1 MTLYEIFC
9 SYALLKLTANQYFAT
24 LNIPQPTPMVFAS
37 LLFLFIFLPANLVLY
52 YTTSNPVW
60 RNWILILFSLAFY
73 GWGEPIWISLLIL
86 SSMVDWGNA
95 LFIQKHRGTK
105 WAKIGVVF
113 TIVFNLCLLATF
125 KYDVFLVTQV
135 NALLGTSFTAP
146 GYALPIGIS
155 FYTFHTISYVVDVY
169 RGDIKAQRS
178 FPNFLMYVSLYSS
191 LVAGPIIRY
200 AHVEHE
206 INKRNENLRD
216 FSLGISRFCIGLFK
230 KVIIANVAAEIVR
243 KYMGDNSDPLTLA
256 RLANLSSFEAW
267 VGLIMFALQIYFDFS
282 GYSDMA
288 IGLGRMFGFHF
299 RENFNYPYISKS
311 IGEFWRRW
319 HISLGS
325 IFRDYVYIPLGGNKK
340 RVYFNLLVVWFLTGM
355 WHGPSWNFIFWGL
368 YFFIF
373 IALERAFLLKLLE
386 KAPAFIAH
394 IYALVIIIP
403 GWVIFYFTDTEI
415 LGKYVQ
421 KMFSFSPSAHGN
433 TEILNTLT
441 THLFWLIIAV
451 VLCMPVYHRVKEW
464 VDKRTSR
471 ITIYDGLTIG
481 FNMFL
486 LFLCVAQL
494 VGKSYNPFIYFRF

>member
-1 MTLYEIFC
+1 
-9 SYALLKLTANQYFAT
+9 
-24 LNIPQPTPMVFAS
+24 MVFAS
-37 LLFLFIFLPANLVLY
+37 LLFLFIFLPLNLILY
-52 YTTSNPVW
+52 YSSKNKKY
-60 RNWILILFSLAFY
+60 RNYILIAFSLMFY

-86 SSMVDWGNA
+86 SSLFDWGNA

-105 WAKIGVVF
+105 WAKIGVTV
-113 TIVFNLCLLATF
+113 TVVFNLCLLATF
-125 KYDVFLVTQV
+125 KYDVFIVNQV

-169 RGDIKAQRS
+169 RGDIKAQRN

-200 AHVEHE
+200 AHVQTE
-206 INKRNENLRD
+206 IDGRKENLKD
-216 FSLGISRFCIGLFK
+216 FSVGLSRFCIGLFK
-230 KVIIANVAAEIVR
+230 KVIIANIAAELVK
-243 KYMGDNSDPLTLA
+243 KYMGDHHDPLTMSGL
-256 RLANLSSFEAW
+256 LSMSSFEAW
-267 VGLIMFALQIYFDFS
+267 VGLIMFAIQIYFDFS

-340 RVYFNLLVVWFLTGM
+340 RVYLNLFIVWFLTGM

-373 IALERAFLLKLLE
+373 ISLERAFLLKALE
-386 KAPAFIAH
+386 KIPAFFSH
-394 IYALVIIIP
+394 IYALIVIIP
-403 GWVIFYFTDTEI
+403 GWVIFYFTDTDM
-415 LGKYVQ
+415 LVAYV
-421 KMFSFSPSAHGN
+421 KKLFSFSGGPNGN
-433 TEILNTLT
+433 AEVLNVITM
-441 THLFWLIIAV
+441 HLFWLILAII
-451 VLCMPVYHRVKEW
+451 LCMPVYHRVKEW
-464 VDKRTSR
+464 VDKKTSR
-471 ITIYDGLTIG
+471 INIYDGLTIG
-481 FNMFL
+481 FNVL
-486 LFLCVAQL
+486 LLYICVGQL

>member
-1 MTLYEIFC
+1 
-9 SYALLKLTANQYFAT
+9 
-24 LNIPQPTPMVFAS
+24 MVFAS
-37 LLFLFIFLPANLVLY
+37 LLFLFIFLPLNLILY
-52 YTTSNPVW
+52 YSTKNPKF
-60 RNWILILFSLAFY
+60 RNWILIAFSLMFY

-86 SSMVDWGNA
+86 SSLFDWGNA

-105 WAKIGVVF
+105 WAKIGVTV
-113 TIVFNLCLLATF
+113 TVIFNLALLATF
-125 KYDVFLVTQV
+125 KYDVFIVDQV

-169 RGDIKAQRS
+169 RGDIKAQRN

-206 INKRNENLRD
+206 IDKRNENLKD
-216 FSLGISRFCIGLFK
+216 FSAGLSRFCIGLFK
-230 KVIIANVAAEIVR
+230 KVIIANVAAELVR
-243 KYMGDNSDPLTLA
+243 KYMGDNGDPLTFVELTS
-256 RLANLSSFEAW
+256 LSSLEAW
-267 VGLIMFALQIYFDFS
+267 VGLFMFAIQIYFDFS

-311 IGEFWRRW
+311 ISEFWRRW

-340 RVYFNLLVVWFLTGM
+340 RVYFNLFVVWFLTGM
-355 WHGPSWNFIFWGL
+355 WHGASWNFIFWGL

-373 IALERAFLLKLLE
+373 IALEKAFLQ
-386 KAPAFIAH
+386 KALDKIPAFFSH
-394 IYALVIIIP
+394 FYALVIIIP
-403 GWVIFYFTDTEI
+403 GWVIFYFTDTDMLI
-415 LGKYVQ
+415 AYVQ
-421 KMFSFSPSAHGN
+421 KLFSFSPGPQGN
-433 TEILNTLT
+433 MDVMNTIT
-441 THLFWLIIAV
+441 THLFWLIMVI
-451 VLCMPVYHRVKEW
+451 VLCMPVYHKVIAW
-464 VDKRTSR
+464 VERKKSR
-471 ITIYDGLTIG
+471 ITVYDTATIG
-481 FNMFL
+481 FNVIL

>member
-1 MTLYEIFC
+1 
-9 SYALLKLTANQYFAT
+9 
-24 LNIPQPTPMVFAS
+24 MVFAS
-37 LLFLFIFLPANLVLY
+37 LLFIFIFLPLNLILY
-52 YTTSNPVW
+52 YSSKNPKW
-60 RNWILILFSLAFY
+60 RNAVLIVFSLIFY

-86 SSMVDWGNA
+86 SSLFDWGNA

-105 WAKIGVVF
+105 WAKIGVVI
-113 TIVFNLCLLATF
+113 TLVFNLGLLATF
-125 KYDVFLVTQV
+125 KYDVFLVNQV

-200 AHVEHE
+200 AHVATE
-206 INKRNENLRD
+206 IYGRKENLKD
-216 FSLGISRFCIGLFK
+216 FSLGLSRFCIGLFK
-230 KVIIANVAAEIVR
+230 KVIIANVAAEIVK
-243 KYMGDNSDPLTLA
+243 KYMGDNSDPLSMTGL
-256 RLANLSSFEAW
+256 LSLSSFEAW
-267 VGLIMFALQIYFDFS
+267 VGLIMFAIQIYFDFS

-299 RENFNYPYISKS
+299 RENFNYPYIAKS

-340 RVYFNLLVVWFLTGM
+340 RVYLNLFIVWFLTGM

-373 IALERAFLLKLLE
+373 IALERIFLLKILE
-386 KAPAFIAH
+386 KIPAFFSH
-394 IYALVIIIP
+394 LYALLVIVP

-415 LGKYVQ
+415 LIAYV
-421 KMFSFSPSAHGN
+421 KKLFSFRAGPNGN
-433 TEILNTLT
+433 MEVMSTLT
-441 THLFWLIIAV
+441 THLFWLILAIM
-451 VLCMPVYHRVKEW
+451 LCMPVYHKVKAW
-464 VDKRTSR
+464 VDKKTNRMTF
-471 ITIYDGLTIG
+471 YDTATIG
-481 FNMFL
+481 FNVVL
-486 LFLCVAQL
+486 LFICVAQL

>member
-1 MTLYEIFC
+1 
-9 SYALLKLTANQYFAT
+9 
-24 LNIPQPTPMVFAS
+24 MVFAS
-37 LLFLFIFLPANLVLY
+37 LFFLFIFLPLCLFFY
-52 YTTSNPVW
+52 YSTKNPTW
-60 RNWILILFSLAFY
+60 RNWVLIIFSLAFY

-86 SSMVDWGNA
+86 SSLVDWGNSI
-95 LFIQKHRGTK
+95 FIEKHRGTK
-105 WAKIGVVF
+105 WAKIGVTF
-113 TIVFNLCLLATF
+113 TVVFNLALLATF
-125 KYDVFLVTQV
+125 KYDQFIVDQV

-146 GYALPIGIS
+146 GYALPLGIS

-169 RGDIKAQRS
+169 RGDIKAQRN
-178 FPNFLMYVSLYSS
+178 FPNFLMYVSLFSS

-200 AHVEHE
+200 AHVEKE
-206 INKRNENLRD
+206 IYGRKESFTD
-216 FSLGISRFCIGLFK
+216 FSLGITRFCIGLFK
-230 KVIIANVAAEIVR
+230 KVVIANIAAELVR
-243 KYMGDNSDPLTLA
+243 KYMGDHSDPLTFTELA
-256 RLANLSSFEAW
+256 SLSSWEAW
-267 VGLIMFALQIYFDFS
+267 FGLLMFAIQIYFDFS

-340 RVYFNLLVVWFLTGM
+340 RVYLNLFVVWFLTGM

-386 KAPAFIAH
+386 KAPAFISH

-403 GWVIFYFTDTEI
+403 GWVIFYFTDTQM
-415 LGKYVQ
+415 LFAYVQ
-421 KMFSFSPSAHGN
+421 KLFSFSPGPNGN
-433 TEILNTLT
+433 ADLTNTVT
-441 THLFWLIIAV
+441 AHLFWLLLALI
-451 VLCMPVYHRVKEW
+451 LCMPVYHVVKKWIDQKASRV
-464 VDKRTSR
+464 T
-471 ITIYDGLTIG
+471 TYDVLSIG
-481 FNMFL
+481 FNVVL